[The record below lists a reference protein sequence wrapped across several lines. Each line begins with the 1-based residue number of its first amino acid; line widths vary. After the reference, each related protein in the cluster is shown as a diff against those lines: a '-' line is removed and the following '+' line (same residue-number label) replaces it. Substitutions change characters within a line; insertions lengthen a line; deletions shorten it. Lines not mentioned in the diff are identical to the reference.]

1 MAAELRTP
9 WNGGGASP
17 ERTKIWIEPK
27 PARSSSERKKVPVV
41 YYLSKNGQ
49 LEHPHFMEVAL
60 SSSDRLFL
68 RGTDPCSS
76 SSFLEFSDFFL
87 CFSAD
92 VINRLNS
99 LRGAGMAA
107 MYSWSS
113 KRSYKNGYVWNDL
126 SENDLIVPS
135 HGSEYVLKGSEK
147 SLELSDSSQRPLI
160 RRSKPWRSFELAEYV
175 VYKAE
180 SSAENGEK
188 AADASTQT
196 EDSLPWRTRSD
207 VPEVVEL
214 GRDEISPPPSSSS
227 SDFMEISAR
236 SEVQESSRGRNRASQ
251 LLMQLISCGSFSIK
265 DDGFAMVSQYR
276 SRLPGP
282 RAPAG
287 EEKTKKNDPESEP
300 PSLIRSVSDS
310 QRVSK
315 PDLEDEHDQTP
326 SKCLPRRTPRKELS
340 GA

>member
-68 RGTDPCSS
+68 R
-76 SSFLEFSDFFL
+76 
-87 CFSAD
+87 D